1 MKIIISPAKSLDF
14 EKQLPTKLSSKPVF
28 LNEAEKINSL
38 LKIKSQKSLKDL
50 MKISEKLAELNW
62 ERNQVFSNQST
73 KNRAAV
79 YAFNGDVYSGLD
91 AYSFS
96 NKQIDTMQNKLFIL
110 SGLYGILKPLDV
122 IRPYRLE
129 MGTPL
134 KIGASK
140 NLYDF
145 WRNKIT
151 EKLNTLLLD
160 SDLLVNL
167 ASKEY
172 FDVINIKILNSRII
186 SPVFKDFKNG
196 KFKIISFF
204 AKKARGMM
212 ARHLIETQATSYN
225 DILAFDKEDYK
236 YSARETSTESSPV
249 FIR

>member
-1 MKIIISPAKSLDF
+1 MKVIISPAKSLDF

-38 LKIKSQKSLKDL
+38 LKIKSQKSIKDL

-62 ERNQVFSNQST
+62 ERNQVFSNQNT

-91 AYSFS
+91 PYSMS
-96 NKQIDTMQNKLFIL
+96 KDQINTMQNQLLIL

-122 IRPYRLE
+122 IKPYRLE
-129 MGTPL
+129 MGTPI
-134 KIGASK
+134 KINACK

-145 WRNKIT
+145 WKNKIT

-160 SDLLVNL
+160 DELLVNL

-172 FDVINIKILNSRII
+172 FDVVNSKILKGRII
-186 SPVFKDFKNG
+186 SPIFKDFKNG
-196 KFKIISFF
+196 KLKIISFF

-212 ARHLIETQATSYN
+212 ARHLIETQANTYD
-225 DILAFDKEDYK
+225 DILSFNKGEYK
-236 YSARETSTESSPV
+236 YSSRETSSESYPV

>member
-1 MKIIISPAKSLDF
+1 MKVIISPAKSLDF
-14 EKQLPTKLSSKPVF
+14 EKQLPTKLSTKPAF
-28 LNEAEKINSL
+28 LVEADKINSL
-38 LKIKSQKSLKDL
+38 LKIKSQKSIGDL

-62 ERNQVFSNQST
+62 QRNQVFNDNNT
-73 KNRAAV
+73 KTRAAV
-79 YAFNGDVYSGLD
+79 FAFNGDVYNGLD

-96 NKQIDTMQNKLFIL
+96 KEQINTMQNQLFIL

-122 IRPYRLE
+122 IKPYRLE

-134 KIGASK
+134 KIDTSK

-145 WRNKIT
+145 WKNKIT
-151 EKLNTLLLD
+151 EKLNSLVLND
-160 SDLLVNL
+160 DLLVNL

-172 FDVINIKILNSRII
+172 FDVINHKILKGRVI
-186 SPVFKDFKNG
+186 SPIFKDFKNG

-225 DILAFDKEDYK
+225 DILSFNKEHYQ
-236 YSARETSTESSPV
+236 YSDRETTSESSPV